1 MCRTG
6 SSILSRA
13 RFLVLAALAGL
24 AGGSLAGCG
33 FAPLYGTAG
42 DPPATASVADRLNQ
56 VQVQNIPERPGQML
70 RQALEDQLYVAGT
83 PTVQRYTL
91 NVAYSINIQG
101 VGIQTDTSVT
111 RNRFVAIGT
120 WTLGPVGAP
129 ATPLATGTATTE
141 DAENIIDQQPFTQ
154 TLETGTIDQQLADE
168 IAGQITTQIAAWFKA
183 HPAA

>member
-6 SSILSRA
+6 SSILS
-13 RFLVLAALAGL
+13 LVSRLILMALT
-24 AGGSLAGCG
+24 GGLAGCG

-42 DPPATASVADRLNQ
+42 DPPATASVADRLDQ

-70 RQALEDQLYVAGT
+70 RQALQDQLYLAGA

-91 NVAYSINIQG
+91 AVGYSINTQG
-101 VGIQTDTSVT
+101 IGIQSDTSVT
-111 RNRFVAIGT
+111 RNRFVAIAT

-129 ATPLATGTATTE
+129 AAPIATGTANTE
-141 DAENIIDQQPFTQ
+141 DAQNVIDQQPFAQ

-168 IAGQITTQIAAWFKA
+168 IAGQIATQLAAWFKA

>member
-6 SSILSRA
+6 SSTLSRVRVLA
-13 RFLVLAALAGL
+13 LAALA
-24 AGGSLAGCG
+24 SLAGCG

-70 RQALEDQLYVAGT
+70 RQALEDQLYIAGT
-83 PTVQRYTL
+83 PAVQRYAL
-91 NVAYSINIQG
+91 SVAYSINTQG
-101 VGIQTDTSVT
+101 IGIQADTSVT
-111 RNRFVAIGT
+111 RNRFVAIAT

-129 ATPLATGTATTE
+129 TAPIATGTATTE

-154 TLETGTIDQQLADE
+154 TLETGTINQQLADQ
-168 IAGQITTQIAAWFKA
+168 IATQIATQLAAWFKA
-183 HPAA
+183 HPTA